1 MEGNDGTD
9 CSLRVWVS
17 LFQPPASFCLR
28 QLPPCLG
35 SNPGGDHMC
44 SGSLQLQRQ
53 TGWCKIDPHDWQAVG
68 SLWIWQGCLG
78 SGCEGRVANPHPSI
92 GTMPA
97 QDLASGCQSQSLP
110 ACLPAWAG
118 ITSHLSCCLP
128 FHCRETCRQDPP
140 PFPLPSWMFLWA
152 GGECPAGDPENPPLP
167 PPSTFRWARWCRC
180 FRK

>member
-44 SGSLQLQRQ
+44 SGSLQLQMQ

-68 SLWIWQGCLG
+68 SLWIWHGCLG

-110 ACLPAWAG
+110 ACLG
-118 ITSHLSCCLP
+118 GDYLP
-128 FHCRETCRQDPP
+128 SQLLPS
-140 PFPLPSWMFLWA
+140 FPLQGDVQA
-152 GGECPAGDPENPPLP
+152 GPPPLP
-167 PPSTFRWARWCRC
+167 FAQLDVPLGRWGVSCWGS
-180 FRK
+180 